1 MIGIGI
7 GGTLVQELQLNY
19 RSLALAIAA
28 LSLLQIAPAAAQA
41 VYVAPGGVYV
51 GGGPVYV
58 IPAPPNGAPP
68 FGPAL
73 GAAVVTGYGGN
84 TRHTGHTE
92 HTERFG
98 PCCAPGRNRARSRKC
113 PGLSNR
119 TTWAALTQ
127 VAKGRRAVLRGSA
140 AGAEPTRGSPTANEA
155 AIESNPNTSCCIAR

>member
-1 MIGIGI
+1 MRDAAQWYRNTDAIAFRTLPCSISAHAEVLPRLRAQQRSGMIGIGI

-28 LSLLQIAPAAAQA
+28 LSLLQITPAAAQA

-73 GAAVVTGYGGN
+73 GAAVVTGYEEYG
-84 TRHTGHTE
+84 E
-92 HTERFG
+92 YE
-98 PCCAPGRNRARSRKC
+98 AY
-113 PGLSNR
+113 
-119 TTWAALTQ
+119 WAYGAL
-127 VAKGRRAVLRGSA
+127 RPVLR
-140 AGAEPTRGSPTANEA
+140 TWQ
-155 AIESNPNTSCCIAR
+155 ESGPFEKMSRPE

>member
-1 MIGIGI
+1 M
-7 GGTLVQELQLNY
+7 NY

-73 GAAVVTGYGGN
+73 GAAVVTGYG
-84 TRHTGHTE
+84 E
-92 HTERFG
+92 YE
-98 PCCAPGRNRARSRKC
+98 AY
-113 PGLSNR
+113 
-119 TTWAALTQ
+119 WAYGAYGAL
-127 VAKGRRAVLRGSA
+127 RPVLR
-140 AGAEPTRGSPTANEA
+140 TWQ
-155 AIESNPNTSCCIAR
+155 ESGPFEKMSRPE

>member
-28 LSLLQIAPAAAQA
+28 LSLLQITSAAAQA

-73 GAAVVTGYGGN
+73 GAAVVTGYEEYG
-84 TRHTGHTE
+84 E
-92 HTERFG
+92 YE
-98 PCCAPGRNRARSRKC
+98 AY
-113 PGLSNR
+113 
-119 TTWAALTQ
+119 WAYGAYGAYGAL
-127 VAKGRRAVLRGSA
+127 RPVLR
-140 AGAEPTRGSPTANEA
+140 TWQ
-155 AIESNPNTSCCIAR
+155 ESGPFEKMSRPE